1 MKKNVFL
8 AFIIFACFCNGA
20 TSTKEKIAD
29 KSNTLKSTQE
39 LEKSLNKKL
48 EELADDIVKGEK
60 NIVSTDEQIKKLET
74 QVDEL
79 KEKSTL
85 VLGELD
91 KLTKQNSDLVR
102 SKQNMEEMMIRI
114 MAENFSFDLLLGDD
128 IEDSEESIISR
139 EVISN
144 LNKDMKSKFEQLAK
158 NYEETTNLI
167 KTQNSKIKSI
177 KDSLKEYEDK
187 KNELTLTRKK
197 RSNALEKSKK
207 DKDIYLSRLTKLQ
220 AQQDELRKT
229 LEELKILSAKED
241 EERRRREE
249 EARTKTSKSK
259 KGSQSDSDVKVVGS
273 SYQKGSVKRYSGEK
287 TIAPL
292 ENFSVKQKFGNYVD
306 SVYNIKI
313 FNESVVLS
321 SNEPDAKVR
330 SVLSG
335 RVVFAKNTSVLN
347 NVVIIEN
354 PNGIHTIYAHLSQ
367 IAPTISVG
375 SKVSKGYTIG
385 RVKKDL
391 TFEVTQQNYHIDPL
405 EMISF

>member
-1 MKKNVFL
+1 MKKAIFLFFAVF
-8 AFIIFACFCNGA
+8 ICFCGAA
-20 TSTKEKIAD
+20 TSTKDKIAD

-48 EELADDIVKGEK
+48 EELASDIVVGEK
-60 NIVSTDEQIKKLET
+60 NIALTDDQIKKLEN
-74 QVDEL
+74 QVEDL
-79 KEKSTL
+79 KQKSTL
-85 VLGELD
+85 ELSELD
-91 KLTKQNSDLVR
+91 KLTKQNSDLIR

-114 MAENFSFDLLLGDD
+114 IAENFSFDLLSGDD
-128 IEDSEESIISR
+128 IEESEESIISR
-139 EVISN
+139 EIVSN
-144 LNKDMKSKFEQLAK
+144 LSKDMKSKFEQLAK

-167 KTQNSKIKSI
+167 KTQNSKINNI
-177 KDSLKEYEDK
+177 KNSLKEYEDK
-187 KNELTLTRKK
+187 KNELTITRKK
-197 RSNALEKSKK
+197 RSDALEKSKK

-229 LEELKILSAKED
+229 LEKLKILSAKED
-241 EERRRREE
+241 EEKKRKQAKESL
-249 EARTKTSKSK
+249 KSSKSK
-259 KGSQSDSDVKVVGS
+259 NSSDNDIRIVGS
-273 SYQKGSVKRYSGEK
+273 SYKKGNVKKYNGSK
-287 TIAPL
+287 TISPL
-292 ENFSVKQKFGNYVD
+292 ENFTVKQKFGNYVD

-321 SNEPDAKVR
+321 SNEPNAKVR
-330 SVLSG
+330 SVLAG
-335 RVVFAKNTSVLN
+335 RVVFAKNTSVLD

-385 RVKKDL
+385 RVKRDL

>member
-1 MKKNVFL
+1 MKKAIFLFFAVF
-8 AFIIFACFCNGA
+8 ICFCAAA
-20 TSTKEKIAD
+20 TSTKDKIAD

-48 EELADDIVKGEK
+48 EELASDIVVGEK
-60 NIVSTDEQIKKLET
+60 NIALTDDQIKKLEN
-74 QVDEL
+74 QVEEL
-79 KEKSTL
+79 KQKSTL
-85 VLGELD
+85 ELSELD
-91 KLTKQNSDLVR
+91 KLTKQNSDLIR

-114 MAENFSFDLLLGDD
+114 IAENFSFDLLSADH
-128 IEDSEESIISR
+128 IEESEESIISR
-139 EVISN
+139 EIVLN
-144 LNKDMKSKFEQLAK
+144 LSKDMKSKFEQLAK

-167 KTQNSKIKSI
+167 KTQNSKINNI
-177 KDSLKEYEDK
+177 KNSLKEYEDK
-187 KNELTLTRKK
+187 KNELTITRKK
-197 RSNALEKSKK
+197 RSDALEKSKK

-229 LEELKILSAKED
+229 LEKLKILSAKED
-241 EERRRREE
+241 EEKKRKQEKE
-249 EARTKTSKSK
+249 SLKSAKSK
-259 KGSQSDSDVKVVGS
+259 NSPDNDIRIVGS
-273 SYQKGSVKRYSGEK
+273 SYKKGDVKKYTGSK

-292 ENFSVKQKFGNYVD
+292 ENFTVKQKFGNYVD

-321 SNEPDAKVR
+321 SNEPNAKVR
-330 SVLSG
+330 SVLAG
-335 RVVFAKNTSVLN
+335 RVVFAKNTSVLD

-385 RVKKDL
+385 RVRRDL